1 MGIEKKKLFGDV
13 EVIIDPNM
21 NKYQNVIFNPK
32 KLARANDM
40 IAKYGVPEEWEKAHP
55 LCVSGV
61 LEQANRKNNTF
72 IITQDSDNKVRKSN
86 YTISTISETLNELVK
101 KHWGTMLT
109 VYIKPI
115 PSKNKRPR
123 YELIEVRA

>member
-1 MGIEKKKLFGDV
+1 MEIV
-13 EVIIDPNM
+13 ENEGYIIDERM
-21 NKYQNVIFNPK
+21 NQYDNVVLNPK
-32 KLARANDM
+32 KLERAKE
-40 IAKYGVPEEWEKAHP
+40 IVAKYGIPDKWANERQ

-72 IITQDSDNKVRKSN
+72 IISQDSDSKVSKSN
-86 YTISTISETLNELVK
+86 YTISTISEILNELVK